1 MTFLKN
7 FLYINNVEVNS
18 IFENEI
24 VNLTGGK
31 ITMGILE
38 AVKKVEK
45 ARARYE
51 GLQEGLQE
59 GRQEGLQEGAM
70 KKSYEV
76 VKNLILQLA
85 LPDEQIARLSGT
97 STEFVQ
103 KVRRELE
110 EQSD

>member
-1 MTFLKN
+1 
-7 FLYINNVEVNS
+7 
-18 IFENEI
+18 
-24 VNLTGGK
+24 
-31 ITMGILE
+31 MGILE

-51 GLQEGLQE
+51 GLQEGRQEGLQE

-103 KVRRELE
+103 NVRRELE